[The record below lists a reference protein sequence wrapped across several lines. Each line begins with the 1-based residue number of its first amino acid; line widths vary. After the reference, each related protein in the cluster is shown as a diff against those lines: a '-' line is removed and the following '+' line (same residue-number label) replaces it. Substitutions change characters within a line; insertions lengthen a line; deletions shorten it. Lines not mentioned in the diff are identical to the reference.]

1 MPKTDLSKLRFPNP
15 TAETKR
21 RIREVLKK
29 IQEAWQKYEV
39 VDWLCTMYD
48 ISEAQAKEYW
58 HDAIYFLQN
67 DDSLDDRA
75 VEDVKA
81 TQISKITAM
90 QKAAEE
96 RNDWKTAV
104 KCQDMLNKIYQLY
117 VDKKEV
123 TVNSD
128 TIRFEFDMKT
138 DDEQTSEG
146 ENEQ

>member
-1 MPKTDLSKLRFPNP
+1 
-15 TAETKR
+15 
-21 RIREVLKK
+21 
-29 IQEAWQKYEV
+29 
-39 VDWLCTMYD
+39 MYG
-48 ISEAQAKEYW
+48 ISESQAKEYW
-58 HDAIYFLQN
+58 HDAVYLLQH

-81 TQISKITAM
+81 AQISKITAM
-90 QKAAEE
+90 QKEAEK
-96 RNDWKTAV
+96 RKDWKTAL

-138 DDEQTSEG
+138 DDEQTSDQ
-146 ENEQ
+146 ENEQATD